1 MVGKT
6 SFGFLSVKF
15 MLIATLKAEKMYLPA
30 ASNLLVPA
38 ERSGCDI
45 RGEVGPGDIW
55 LWVGKTD
62 REKPSVQ
69 IGG

>member
-6 SFGFLSVKF
+6 LFGFFSVKF
-15 MLIATLKAEKMYLPA
+15 MLIATLKAEKMYLPV

-38 ERSGCDI
+38 ERSGCGVWDI
-45 RGEVGPGDIW
+45 MGPGDIW

-62 REKPSVQ
+62 REKPSVHV
-69 IGG
+69 GG